1 MKTVRLKLAGEEGAE
16 VAKIEGRFSADDL
29 ALLRAYI
36 AQMTRVRNTGLI
48 VRGMPF
54 ISNMEWKAG
63 SMMKFSCPPFTDGEL
78 YELLH
83 VLRPAVL
90 GNEAA
95 SFQNVMALL
104 GRRFQDKAYAGHQ
117 KYIRRLFEDG
127 ELSMY
132 MQFSI
137 GDQKLLDQFLL
148 HVWLNGTQ
156 YHTDEEKAAAWSHV
170 ERAVTPEN
178 ARAIVISQLHS
189 RVKALFMLLS
199 EVELIVG
206 DDDA

>member
-1 MKTVRLKLAGEEGAE
+1 MKTVRLKLAGKEGAE
-16 VAKIEGRFSADDL
+16 VAKIEGTFSADDL
-29 ALLRAYI
+29 ALLRTYA
-36 AQMTRVRNTGLI
+36 AQMVRVRNVGLI

-54 ISNMEWKAG
+54 ISNMAWKAG
-63 SMMKFSCPPFTDGEL
+63 SMMKFTCPPFADGEL

-90 GNEAA
+90 QTEAA
-95 SFQNVMALL
+95 SFQKVMALL
-104 GRRFQDKAYAGHQ
+104 GKKFKDKAYAEHQ

-132 MQFSI
+132 MQFSV

-156 YHTDEEKAAAWSHV
+156 YHTDKEKAAAWSHV
-170 ERAVTPEN
+170 EKAVTPEN

-206 DDDA
+206 DAHA